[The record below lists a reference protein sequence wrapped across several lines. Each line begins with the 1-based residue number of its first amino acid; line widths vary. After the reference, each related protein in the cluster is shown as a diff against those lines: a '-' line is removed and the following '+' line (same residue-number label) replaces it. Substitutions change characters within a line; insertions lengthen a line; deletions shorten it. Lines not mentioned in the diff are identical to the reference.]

1 MNRKEFMR
9 ITLAGIGNLI
19 ALPSCVS
26 TINPYRFFTGEE
38 AKCIIALSEQ
48 IIPADDEWPGATYA
62 GVINYI
68 DKQLVEVF
76 IEDQAKY
83 REGIL
88 ALQLTRRKMLGK
100 SFDELKFDVQTEFLH
115 KLEKNEVSRDHWQN
129 YKPSDFFNMV
139 INHTMQGFY
148 SSPRHGG
155 NRNYVS
161 YRMLDLDYPLI
172 VGQNRYRGV
181 NGE

>member
-26 TINPYRFFTGEE
+26 TFNPYRFFTVNE
-38 AKCIIALSEQ
+38 AKCVIALSEQ

-68 DKQLVEVF
+68 DKQLIEVF
-76 IEDQAKY
+76 IEDQVKY
-83 REGIL
+83 RQGIS
-88 ALQLTRRKMLGK
+88 ALQLTCQEMFGK
-100 SFDELKFDVQTEFLH
+100 TFEALKFDDQTEFLN
-115 KLEKNEVSRDHWQN
+115 KLEQNEVSRDHWQN
-129 YKPSDFFNMV
+129 SRPSDFFRMV
-139 INHTMQGFY
+139 IGHTMQGFY
-148 SSPRHGG
+148 GSPRHGG
-155 NRNYVS
+155 NRNYIS
-161 YRMLDLDYPLI
+161 YNMMHLDYPLI